1 MQFGQNSNCFLTRR
15 NPAAL
20 HALSIAYQCLAVQT
34 FACALVFL
42 EVQIQSFA
50 FSAVCGVCT

>member
-1 MQFGQNSNCFLTRR
+1 MQFGQNSNCFLARL

-42 EVQIQSFA
+42 QAQI
-50 FSAVCGVCT
+50 